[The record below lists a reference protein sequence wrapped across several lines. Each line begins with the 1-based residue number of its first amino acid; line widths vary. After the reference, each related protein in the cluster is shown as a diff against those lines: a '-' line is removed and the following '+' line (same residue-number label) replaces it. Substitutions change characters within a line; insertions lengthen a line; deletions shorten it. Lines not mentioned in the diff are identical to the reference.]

1 MLLTAQALKGGPG
14 EDLAIAEKLNLNF
27 SACKL
32 ATAVTVLECSL
43 WGVSRDSALNCSAY
57 YRGCKKDKI

>member
-32 ATAVTVLECSL
+32 ATEQLTEALCGESAVTLP
-43 WGVSRDSALNCSAY
+43 
-57 YRGCKKDKI
+57 